1 MVTHTKMLKWAIN
14 GYVICALLAFLA
26 TAFSGGYS
34 DNQLAP
40 RVWIFPLRF
49 EFALTLL
56 FLSLL
61 ASYSLLFNSLHG
73 RILLLAIAGAHI
85 LNMIFTS
92 TLVESSIAAILST
105 ASMLSL
111 GILLYVAW
119 TDPQQ
124 DKVKRLRVYQQRRR
138 DRKQQ
143 QDEIDY
149 AYLQRPLNHEL
160 PQHQDAKHK
169 HSS

>member
-1 MVTHTKMLKWAIN
+1 MTHTKMLKWAIN
-14 GYVICALLAFLA
+14 GYVMCALLAFLA

-49 EFALTLL
+49 EFALALL

-73 RILLLAIAGAHI
+73 RLLLVAIAVVHI

-92 TLVESSIAAILST
+92 TLVESSLAAMFST

-111 GILLYVAW
+111 GVLLYIAW
-119 TDPQQ
+119 TDPLQ
-124 DKVKRLRVYQQRRR
+124 DKVKRLRAYQQQRLYE
-138 DRKQQ
+138 KQQ
-143 QDEIDY
+143 QDKIDY
-149 AYLQRPLNHEL
+149 AYLHTALNKEL
-160 PQHQDAKHK
+160 PHHQDNSHK